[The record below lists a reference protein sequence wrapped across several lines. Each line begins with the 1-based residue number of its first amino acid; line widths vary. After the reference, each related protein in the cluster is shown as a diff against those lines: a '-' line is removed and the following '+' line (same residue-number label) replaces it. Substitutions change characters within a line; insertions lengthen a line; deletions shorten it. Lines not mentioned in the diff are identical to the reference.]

1 MAGSVSML
9 AVTIALLAGGSAV
22 ALLSIRNGA
31 GLVQAA
37 DSKRASQAGVLV
49 EVVAS
54 QSNGSGTFV
63 WLFNY
68 GWVGAPISD
77 VYMDGR
83 GVGWSS
89 NCSTAAP
96 GRLCV
101 LVLPPGSTGE
111 MDVVMDGVS
120 VAARV

>member
-1 MAGSVSML
+1 ML

-68 GWVGAPISD
+68 GWVGAPISG

-89 NCSTAAP
+89 NCSTADP